1 MIIISDTED
10 IESEKTATQVKAA
23 IRTVFVVS
31 AMSFHSIIEGD
42 YTIKQQNNTNCRF
55 SPTKSNHIIFTLRK
69 DTKC

>member
-1 MIIISDTED
+1 MISDTED

-55 SPTKSNHIIFTLRK
+55 PPSK
-69 DTKC
+69 

>member
-10 IESEKTATQVKAA
+10 IESEKTATQVKTA

-42 YTIKQQNNTNCRF
+42 YTFKQQNNTNCRF
-55 SPTKSNHIIFTLRK
+55 PPSKSYHMLTPS
-69 DTKC
+69 T